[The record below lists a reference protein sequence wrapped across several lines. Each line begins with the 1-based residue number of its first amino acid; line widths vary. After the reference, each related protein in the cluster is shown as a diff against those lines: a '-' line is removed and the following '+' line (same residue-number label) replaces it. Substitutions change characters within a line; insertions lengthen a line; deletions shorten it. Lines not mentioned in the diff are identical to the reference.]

1 MQKNPVIGNV
11 NKILIG
17 AILWGA
23 FYLRLFFDESSWNQ
37 TFFGSTFPGL
47 YQSEVIYGVQ
57 IVFFS
62 ILNLNLYHYTVGKRH
77 AVLDIS
83 RFFRVFIFSALVVL
97 AVQAAT
103 LFLDIPFHY
112 GIIGYLFGDGV
123 FASSMAN
130 QSYLVYGLYTLS
142 SMLMVLYIAG
152 ILVYAYQ
159 ITKMK
164 LAFPMVYVIR
174 FFIALGLYALVL
186 GYSSQGFDL
195 YHMGF
200 MMVYVLSALLVYIK
214 TKYSLKALI
223 LSILLLF
230 IL

>member
-23 FYLRLFFDESSWNQ
+23 FYIRLFFNETSWNQ
-37 TFFGSTFPGL
+37 TFFGSSFQGL
-47 YQSEVIYGVQ
+47 YQSEILYGIQ
-57 IVFFS
+57 IVFFG

-83 RFFRVFIFSALVVL
+83 RFFRVFIFTALIVL
-97 AVQAAT
+97 IVQAAT
-103 LFLDIPFHY
+103 LFLEIPFHY
-112 GIIGYLFGDGV
+112 GIIGYLFGDGLY
-123 FASSMAN
+123 STTLIG
-130 QSYLVYGLYTLS
+130 QSYLLYGLYTLS

-164 LAFPMVYVIR
+164 LSFPMVYVIR
-174 FFIALGLYALVL
+174 FLIALGLYMLVL
-186 GYSSQGFDL
+186 GYSSLGFDL

-200 MMVYVLSALLVYIK
+200 MMIYVFFALLVYIK

>member
-1 MQKNPVIGNV
+1 MQKNPVMSNV

-23 FYLRLFFDESSWNQ
+23 FYLRLFFNEVDWNQ
-37 TFFGSTFPGL
+37 TFFGTTFPGL
-47 YQSEVIYGVQ
+47 YQTEILYGIQ
-57 IVFFS
+57 IVFFA

-77 AVLDIS
+77 AVLDVS
-83 RFFRVFIFSALVVL
+83 RFFRVFIFTALIVL
-97 AVQAAT
+97 SVQTAT
-103 LFLDIPFHY
+103 LFLNIPFHY
-112 GIIGYLFGDGV
+112 GIIGYLFGHGE
-123 FASSMAN
+123 FAQNINN
-130 QSYLVYGLYTLS
+130 QSWFIYGMYVLA

-152 ILVYAYQ
+152 ILVYVYQ

-164 LAFPMVYVIR
+164 LSFPMVYVIR
-174 FFIALGLYALVL
+174 YVIALGLYALVL
-186 GYSSQGFDL
+186 GFSPEGFDL
-195 YHMGF
+195 YHMGL
-200 MMVYVLSALLVYIK
+200 MMAYVLCALLVYIK